1 MAGLLLYMFLLIGK
15 VYISGLVFSV
25 SKKFTAVLTTS
36 VLTQDEHE
44 VAKKTVGKLYSCRPI
59 HSVF

>member
-1 MAGLLLYMFLLIGK
+1 MFLLISK
-15 VYISGLVFSV
+15 VYISGLVFGV
-25 SKKFTAVLTTS
+25 SKKFTAVLTIS